1 MQQETEIGEVF
12 QVASGGTPSR
22 SKEEYFFEGHI
33 PWVKTGELKGKY
45 ANIPT
50 EYITQLGLDNSS
62 AKLFPPKT
70 VLLAMYGATIG
81 ACSILSFEAATNQ
94 ACAAIL
100 PNDKC
105 DESYLYYFLLSIKN
119 ELISKGLGGA
129 QPNISAG
136 LIKKIKIPLP
146 PLAEQK
152 KIAAILDAADQLRQ
166 KDQQLIDHYA
176 ALSQSLFLEMFGD
189 VFANT
194 KLFEMYSLG
203 DLVDKVQIGPFGS
216 QLHKKDYIEGGVP
229 LVNPVHIVDSKI
241 VVDSSFTLS
250 KEKFESLPNY
260 HLQLN
265 DIVMGRRGEMGR
277 CAVVGENESGFF
289 CGTGSLFLR
298 PNNAVTSEFLLRAI
312 MSKSGKDYLERNAQG
327 VTMKNLN
334 KKIILNM
341 RISVPPIE
349 LQDKFCDSIK
359 KIAQQKRI
367 AQANLSKSKSL
378 FNSLLQK
385 AFKGEL
391 TSIKAA

>member
-1 MQQETEIGEVF
+1 MISLQRLGDHIDLLG
-12 QVASGGTPSR
+12 GGTPS
-22 SKEEYFFEGHI
+22 KEVDDFWGGSI
-33 PWVKTGELKGKY
+33 PWATVKDLKHDILE
-45 ANIPT
+45 NTVDRIS
-50 EYITQLGLDNSS
+50 QLGLDNSS
-62 AKLFPPKT
+62 SKL
-70 VLLAMYGATIG
+70 VRSG
-81 ACSILSFEAATNQ
+81 SILIATRMAVGRVVMAGVDVAINQ
-94 ACAAIL
+94 DLKAIT
-100 PNDKC
+100 C
-105 DESYLYYFLLSIKN
+105 DDNIDTKFLYYFLQSQNNYFNRMSSGATVKGIKVAHIMDL
-119 ELISKGLGGA
+119 E
-129 QPNISAG
+129 
-136 LIKKIKIPLP
+136 IPLP